1 MSEFLVLVI
10 TGLIIG
16 LYIIRVFEKTQQD
29 NVDKM
34 IDGALDLYKKFTIA
48 LRVERAENNNMLY
61 CYDNA
66 TNDFVCQGADL
77 DEIKTNFKAR
87 YPDHGSY
94 IMHESLH
101 LFPETETEADPT
113 DQELKQ
119 RVKEMYTRDNT

>member
-29 NVDKM
+29 AVDKM
-34 IDGALDLYKKFTIA
+34 VDGALDLYKKFTIP
-48 LRVERAENNNMLY
+48 LQCELAENNNMIY
-61 CYDNA
+61 CYN
-66 TNDFVCQGADL
+66 NDTKVFVCQGADL
-77 DEIKTNFKAR
+77 EEIKDNFKAR
-87 YPDHGSY
+87 YPDYGSY

-119 RVKEMYTRDNT
+119 RVKEIHTRDNT